1 MRNQQEK
8 EDMKKLIV
16 VLSVAAVV
24 ALALAG
30 VFGVL
35 GGNQTATVYA
45 SRLAG
50 IKAAGATGIQVQ
62 NLDPAMA
69 ATVVADFYK
78 QGGGAAVPINLP
90 PIEALSAFNI
100 YLPSESKLTNGAYAA
115 IISGDRQ
122 LAAIA
127 RTEWASSGGAALYSN
142 VAPSTIVA
150 LPLATKKYV
159 GQNSLVSIQNTD
171 PDQQASVTVKL
182 FQSGNSS
189 AVMTKQYTIE
199 KGTSITLDMGL
210 NPDFDTLPTPFLGSL
225 TVESATPV
233 GVQSF
238 VDIEPSEKAV
248 YAFEGVPAEQAAAKL
263 YAPLFRNDFYGTTG
277 ISVVNPGTDPVQVTV
292 NFAGSLPAGG
302 ACDGQN
308 YSQGP
313 ATIAPGS
320 SAVFYQANVDI
331 PGTGMSP
338 LPTNCAGSAT
348 ITSEGG
354 DVLAIVNDAS
364 GNPAAPTTSA
374 AYNAVSDAQGAMK
387 VALPLYRNKHTKDQI
402 TTGIQAMNIGD
413 GTARAVIKFTMS
425 DGTQVAGCGECT
437 RTIAPGA
444 STNWYPPT
452 IQGLAEN
459 KYGSAF
465 IDSDQPLAVIV
476 NDASLTATFDA
487 AIYNGIK
494 ADVQ

>member
-1 MRNQQEK
+1 
-8 EDMKKLIV
+8 MKKLIV

-30 VFGVL
+30 VFGVI
-35 GGNQTATVYA
+35 GGGDTPSVYA

-62 NLDPAMA
+62 NLDPAQA

-90 PIEALSAFNI
+90 PINPLSAYNI

-142 VAPSTIVA
+142 VAPSTMVA

-171 PDQQASVTVKL
+171 PNQQASVTVKL
-182 FQSGNSS
+182 YQSGTSS
-189 AVMTKQYTIE
+189 PVMTKQYTIE

-248 YAFEGVPAEQAAAKL
+248 YAFEGVPAEQAASTL
-263 YAPLFRNDFYGTTG
+263 YAPLFRNEFFGTTG

-292 NFAGSLPAGG
+292 SFAGSLGG
-302 ACDGQN
+302 CGGQ
-308 YSQGP
+308 SFTQGP

-320 SAVFYQANVDI
+320 SAVFYQGNADV
-331 PGTGMSP
+331 PGTGTSP
-338 LPTNCAGSAT
+338 LPKNCAGSAT
-348 ITSEGG
+348 IESTGG
-354 DVLAIVNDAS
+354 NVLAIVNDAS

-374 AYNAVSDAQGAMK
+374 AYNAVSADQGAVK

-402 TTGIQAMNIGD
+402 TTGIQAMNIAD
-413 GTARAVIKFTMS
+413 ATARATIKFTLS
-425 DGTQVAGCGECT
+425 NGTEIAGCADCT
-437 RTIAPGA
+437 QTIAPGA
-444 STNWYPPT
+444 SYTWYPPS
-452 IQGLAEN
+452 IAQLPEGQ
-459 KYGSAF
+459 YGSAF
-465 IDSDQPLAVIV
+465 IDSDQALAVIV
-476 NDASLTATFDA
+476 NDASLTGGMDA

-494 ADVQ
+494 ADIQ

>member
-1 MRNQQEK
+1 
-8 EDMKKLIV
+8 MKKLIV

-35 GGNQTATVYA
+35 GGTDTATVYA

-90 PIEALSAFNI
+90 PIDPLSAYNI

-142 VAPSTIVA
+142 VAPSTMVA

-182 FQSGNSS
+182 FQSGNSA
-189 AVMTKQYTIE
+189 AVMTKQYSIE

-248 YAFEGVPAEQAAAKL
+248 YAFEGVPAEQAAATL
-263 YAPLFRNDFYGTTG
+263 YAPLFRNNFYGTTG
-277 ISVVNPGTDPVQVTV
+277 ISVVNPGTSPVQVTV
-292 NFAGSLPAGG
+292 SFAGSLGS
-302 ACDGQN
+302 CIGQN
-308 YSQGP
+308 FSQGP

-320 SAVFYQANVDI
+320 SGVFYQDNVDI

-338 LPTNCAGSAT
+338 LPKNCAGSAT
-348 ITSEGG
+348 INATGG
-354 DVLAIVNDAS
+354 NVLAIVNDAS

-374 AYNAVSDAQGAMK
+374 AYNAVSADQGAMK
-387 VALPLYRNKHTKDQI
+387 VALPLYRNKHLKDQI
-402 TTGIQAMNIGD
+402 TTGIQAMNIGSA
-413 GTARAVIKFTMS
+413 TARATIKFTLS
-425 DGTQVAGCGECT
+425 DGTVIAGCSVCT
-437 RTIAPGA
+437 QTIAPGA
-444 STNWYPPT
+444 SANWYPPS
-452 IQGLAEN
+452 IAQLPEN

-476 NDASLTATFDA
+476 NDASLTAGQDA